1 MNNKEKFLPIGSVVK
16 LNKTKKMLMVIGYLV
31 KNEGKIYDYI
41 ACLFPE
47 GILSLKDVLL
57 FNHGDIKEIY
67 YLGHK
72 SEKYKELN
80 SAMLKGLNNL
90 VGAENEQ

>member
-1 MNNKEKFLPIGSVVK
+1 MNKEKYLPIGSVVK
-16 LNKTKKMLMVIGYLV
+16 LNKTKKKLMVIGYLV

-57 FNHGDIKEIY
+57 FNHEDIKEIY
-67 YLGHK
+67 YLGHRT
-72 SEKYKELN
+72 EKYEELN
-80 SAMLKGLNNL
+80 KAMLKEINNIT
-90 VGAENEQ
+90 GEKNE